1 MRIALSMLV
10 SVFLS
15 IAAYGQTRSWSE
27 GGCVPVTDISDG
39 DSLAYQAGEK
49 FSFSIHYEWGLIDSD
64 VGWADIELDTLRL
77 NGRKAFHCRVHGR
90 TTRLYDLFFPV
101 REDFQ
106 SWFSYDG
113 LEPLMFT
120 RDTKEGKEHVR
131 LQAQRHCRG
140 PYKGR
145 CLHFITR
152 GPLP

>member
-15 IAAYGQTRSWSE
+15 IAAYAQTRSWSE

-101 REDFQ
+101 RRISSHGSHTTVSNHSCSQ
-106 SWFSYDG
+106 GIPRKASTG
-113 LEPLMFT
+113 
-120 RDTKEGKEHVR
+120 
-131 LQAQRHCRG
+131 RG
-140 PYKGR
+140 TCTSTGA
-145 CLHFITR
+145 TA
-152 GPLP
+152 LPGTI